1 MKRAILMARVSS
13 DEQAKGYSLDIQVDK
28 LSSHCS
34 REDIQVLNVY
44 REDHS
49 AKNFNRPEF
58 KKLLT
63 YLKANKG
70 KVDLLLVTTW
80 DRFSRNVTESYAV
93 LEQLKQMGVEV
104 QAIEQPLDLSIPENL
119 LILGVYLN
127 LPDIDNKRRSIKIT
141 EGVRAAAAAGRW
153 MGMAPY
159 GYKNAKDEGNKPI
172 IVPNEK
178 AATVK
183 KIFQELAKGKA
194 QAEVREA
201 LKKKGVSIARAT
213 FSEMVRNRVYIGE
226 IHVREGKEKKGG
238 YYVKGLHQP
247 IIEQALFDKVQ
258 VHLEGNYKVQQVSKP
273 KVFQEELHLR
283 GLLLCDCC
291 GKPMTG
297 SASRSKNGTRH
308 FYYHCNHC
316 GNQRIRAERTHE
328 IMKDI
333 LSELKV
339 NQQAKK
345 LYETMVK
352 KLLHNK
358 QTDTRPIAKI
368 QADIKQL
375 QSRLDALDDNLMD
388 KVIDAAGYAKA
399 KGRYT
404 TELQK
409 LQAELDSQGS
419 TQSAFQKFL
428 KTGIHLLEELP
439 TFYEKSS
446 LQTKREVVCSIF
458 PEKII
463 IAEKK
468 SRTPKINKAVLLITA
483 MDKGLNGNKKGQLL
497 KNVELSGQVEDNGV
511 EPMTSCMPCKEV
523 QISQFNTGLYLRASS
538 I

>member
-1 MKRAILMARVSS
+1 
-13 DEQAKGYSLDIQVDK
+13 
-28 LSSHCS
+28 
-34 REDIQVLNVY
+34 
-44 REDHS
+44 
-49 AKNFNRPEF
+49 
-58 KKLLT
+58 
-63 YLKANKG
+63 
-70 KVDLLLVTTW
+70 
-80 DRFSRNVTESYAV
+80 
-93 LEQLKQMGVEV
+93 
-104 QAIEQPLDLSIPENL
+104 
-119 LILGVYLN
+119 
-127 LPDIDNKRRSIKIT
+127 
-141 EGVRAAAAAGRW
+141 
-153 MGMAPY
+153 
-159 GYKNAKDEGNKPI
+159 
-172 IVPNEK
+172 
-178 AATVK
+178 
-183 KIFQELAKGKA
+183 
-194 QAEVREA
+194 
-201 LKKKGVSIARAT
+201 
-213 FSEMVRNRVYIGE
+213 
-226 IHVREGKEKKGG
+226 
-238 YYVKGLHQP
+238 
-247 IIEQALFDKVQ
+247 
-258 VHLEGNYKVQQVSKP
+258 
-273 KVFQEELHLR
+273 
-283 GLLLCDCC
+283 
-291 GKPMTG
+291 
-297 SASRSKNGTRH
+297 
-308 FYYHCNHC
+308 
-316 GNQRIRAERTHE
+316 
-328 IMKDI
+328 MKDI

-497 KNVELSGQVEDNGV
+497 KNVELSGQVETTGV
-511 EPMTSCMPCKEV
+511 EPLS
-523 QISQFNTGLYLRASS
+523 
-538 I
+538 